1 MDQESGDWFL
11 SGKVDLDRVG
21 VFGHSTGGGAA
32 VEFCLVDERCQAI
45 LGMDVWVEPVET
57 EILELHLTQPALIM
71 HSEDWYSPNEPDR
84 NYELIGTLAKR
95 AESDVD
101 EIVLSGTRHYDFS
114 SLPLLTPLAAQL
126 GLKGPIPGTLGL
138 EIINAE
144 TVAFFDKYLK
154 GNKSIS
160 LEEISNQYPE
170 VLWGARP

>member
-1 MDQESGDWFL
+1 
-11 SGKVDLDRVG
+11 
-21 VFGHSTGGGAA
+21 
-32 VEFCLVDERCQAI
+32 
-45 LGMDVWVEPVET
+45 
-57 EILELHLTQPALIM
+57 LTQPALSLL
-71 HSEDWYSPNEPDR
+71 SEGWYSPNEPDR
-84 NYELIGTLAKR
+84 NYELLGTLAER

-101 EIVLSGTRHYDFS
+101 EIALIGTRHYDFS

-154 GNKSIS
+154 GNKSIN

-170 VLWGARP
+170 ALWIVRP